1 MNNTELQARICGVR
15 AADGGAH
22 LLIEVEIWEKGE
34 RKREV
39 LTLLTARLEQ
49 IPQMGS
55 LSLEALEALRREAEV
70 CAAIGAGLRCLGAVG
85 SSGKRLVE
93 KLRTRGFDFEIA
105 TAATEVLT
113 EKGYLREEEGAVR
126 EAERGLAKLWGDRR
140 ILADLTAKGYN
151 GGALQYAKARL
162 QAEDSVERCVLLLR
176 KRRVKTPANEVEARK
191 LFAALVRYG
200 YTPAEIKKALQK

>member
-1 MNNTELQARICGVR
+1 MDYLKTISR
-15 AADGGAH
+15 A
-22 LLIEVEIWEKGE
+22 IEID
-34 RKREV
+34 
-39 LTLLTARLEQ
+39 T
-49 IPQMGS
+49 PQ
-55 LSLEALEALRREAEV
+55 SLEDA
-70 CAAIGAGLRCLGAVG
+70 
-85 SSGKRLVE
+85 
-93 KLRTRGFDFEIA
+93 FEMCRS
-105 TAATEVLT
+105 L
-113 EKGYLREEEGAVR
+113 EEEGAVR